1 MRVLEL
7 GSYVAPAYAGMI
19 LAEQGHGVTK
29 WTTTDPIHEL
39 RHGDQLWDWI
49 NHGKTLIARHASEV
63 TQLQPGMFDAII
75 DNARAATWERWG
87 VDPAVEADRL
97 GATWVSLRADD
108 DGRSFD
114 VIAQARAWGD
124 IAPIVPFYLGD
135 TAAGLWLAFKAL
147 AASTG
152 HHVIRQGAAL
162 AKLVEGELV
171 VDRPAGRYPWDEGNY
186 GVTPDGVAVVEFR
199 GERIEEP
206 PRAAAWRR
214 VHLMHSGGRFT
225 I

>member
-49 NHGKTLIARHASEV
+49 NHGKTLIGRHASEV

-147 AASTG
+147 AAPKG
-152 HHVIRQGAAL
+152 HHIIRQAACM

-171 VDRPAGRYPWDEGNY
+171 VNRPPYEYPWDAAGY
-186 GVTPDGVAVVEFR
+186 GVTLNGDAYVDFR
-199 GERIEEP
+199 GERVVEP
-206 PRAAAWRR
+206 PRDAHWRR
-214 VHLMHSGGRFT
+214 QNLAHRDGRFT
-225 I
+225 V